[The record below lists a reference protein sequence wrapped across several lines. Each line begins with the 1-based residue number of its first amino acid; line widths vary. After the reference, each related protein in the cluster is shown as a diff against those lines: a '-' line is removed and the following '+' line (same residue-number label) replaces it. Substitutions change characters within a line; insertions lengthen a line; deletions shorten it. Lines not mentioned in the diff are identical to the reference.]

1 MIGWGPAGV
10 GFSNIF
16 HLGCF
21 ILLWVLSEK
30 RKLRQFIRYDYK
42 EKRFFRLN
50 LQLHQFRF
58 TEFSHL
64 ERFIKKHLSFVST
77 RRFLILAFNGQS
89 REVWLC

>member
-42 EKRFFRLN
+42 EKSFLSE
-50 LQLHQFRF
+50 F
-58 TEFSHL
+58 TASPVQIYRVFPTGKVHEEAL
-64 ERFIKKHLSFVST
+64 IICKYLALSDSSF
-77 RRFLILAFNGQS
+77 
-89 REVWLC
+89 